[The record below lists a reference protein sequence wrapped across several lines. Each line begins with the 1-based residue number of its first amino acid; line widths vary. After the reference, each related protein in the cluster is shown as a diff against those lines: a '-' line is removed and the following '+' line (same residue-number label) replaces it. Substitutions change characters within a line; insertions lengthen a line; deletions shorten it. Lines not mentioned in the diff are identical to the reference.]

1 MPISALES
9 YDSFCKV
16 LDHGEKKRKLQK
28 EGLEKAEDANKF
40 RNLERTTTNSDG
52 RGGDYGICSKSI
64 KNKNES
70 SSSKKVEEEKKAEEE
85 EEEEKEEEEE
95 EEADEEKAKSQ
106 EEEEEAVDEEV
117 EDDDLK
123 QINTIAPVRYQ
134 SDHIT
139 IAEIRPKKIDYS
151 FMGDTSN
158 ANGSKDGKGIT
169 VRQPSIVRDL
179 WSQVRLLKIISFY
192 AYIIIFIFFS
202 SFQILII
209 LSMDLKP

>member
-40 RNLERTTTNSDG
+40 RNLERTTTDSDG
-52 RGGDYGICSKSI
+52 RGGDYGICSESI

-85 EEEEKEEEEE
+85 EEE
-95 EEADEEKAKSQ
+95 DEEKAESEE

>member
-16 LDHGEKKRKLQK
+16 LDHGEKRRKLQK

-40 RNLERTTTNSDG
+40 LNLERTTTNSDG
-52 RGGDYGICSKSI
+52 RGGDYGICSESIENKS
-64 KNKNES
+64 ES

-95 EEADEEKAKSQ
+95 EEADEEKAENE

-123 QINTIAPVRYQ
+123 QINSIAPVRYQ
-134 SDHIT
+134 
-139 IAEIRPKKIDYS
+139 
-151 FMGDTSN
+151 
-158 ANGSKDGKGIT
+158 
-169 VRQPSIVRDL
+169 
-179 WSQVRLLKIISFY
+179 
-192 AYIIIFIFFS
+192 
-202 SFQILII
+202 
-209 LSMDLKP
+209 

>member
-40 RNLERTTTNSDG
+40 RNLERTTTDSDG
-52 RGGDYGICSKSI
+52 RGGDYGICSESIENKS
-64 KNKNES
+64 ES

-85 EEEEKEEEEE
+85 EEE
-95 EEADEEKAKSQ
+95 DEEKAESEE

-139 IAEIRPKKIDYS
+139 IAAIRPKKIDYS

>member
-52 RGGDYGICSKSI
+52 RGGDYGICSESIENKS
-64 KNKNES
+64 ES

-85 EEEEKEEEEE
+85 EEE
-95 EEADEEKAKSQ
+95 DEEKAESEE

-123 QINTIAPVRYQ
+123 QINSIAPVRYQ

-192 AYIIIFIFFS
+192 AYIIIFFFFS

>member
-52 RGGDYGICSKSI
+52 RGGDYGICSESI

-70 SSSKKVEEEKKAEEE
+70 SSSKKVEEEKKTE
-85 EEEEKEEEEE
+85 EEEEKEEEE
-95 EEADEEKAKSQ
+95 DEEKAKSQ
-106 EEEEEAVDEEV
+106 EEEEEEAVDEEV

-139 IAEIRPKKIDYS
+139 IAAIRPKKIDYS

-179 WSQVRLLKIISFY
+179 WSQVRLLKIIYFY
-192 AYIIIFIFFS
+192 AYKFKLFFLW
-202 SFQILII
+202 I
-209 LSMDLKP
+209 